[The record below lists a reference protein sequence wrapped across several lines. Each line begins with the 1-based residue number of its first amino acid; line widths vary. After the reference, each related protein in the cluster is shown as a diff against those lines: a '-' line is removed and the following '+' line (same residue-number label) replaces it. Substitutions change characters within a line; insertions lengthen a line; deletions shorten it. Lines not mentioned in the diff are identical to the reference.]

1 MSWKNFNFEK
11 CVQIHNPHVIC
22 SLFVWNFELGIRI
35 NHPRDGNHKNNHMI
49 NIFKV
54 FKKMLSFVFRIVN
67 MNVNLRTHLSVSSF
81 LEHLSKRC
89 SLLPFAGGRWPVW
102 SCVRHLRGGL
112 SPPPLRAKVA
122 LGHIFQPKQFCAHRA
137 SAHEREKP
145 CVGSAGMKQDKWL
158 RRDRD

>member
-1 MSWKNFNFEK
+1 
-11 CVQIHNPHVIC
+11 VQIRNPHVPFR
-22 SLFVWNFELGIRI
+22 LYFEYGIRI

-102 SCVRHLRGGL
+102 SCVRHLRGDL
-112 SPPPLRAKVA
+112 SLPTSCQSRIRSYFPTKTILRS
-122 LGHIFQPKQFCAHRA
+122 QFCAHRA

-145 CVGSAGMKQDKWL
+145 CVGSAGMKQDK
-158 RRDRD
+158 